1 MKMNDMDSD
10 IITIQLTHQKALK
23 LLLDL
28 EELSLIKVL
37 KKNGQ
42 TEEKLS
48 DKYAGKLPADITEQL
63 QQHVSKSR
71 EEWERNI

>member
-1 MKMNDMDSD
+1 MNNMDND
-10 IITIQLTHQKALK
+10 IISIKLTHQKALK
-23 LLLDL
+23 LLLNL

-37 KKNGQ
+37 KKNDKA
-42 TEEKLS
+42 EEKLS
-48 DKYAGKLPADITEQL
+48 DKYAGKLSADIAEQL